1 MEWNDMERF
10 HRVDFRRRIKINRDD
25 FSHPE
30 LDEKMIHILLGQL
43 SQPVDMN
50 SSVRIIRR

>member
-1 MEWNDMERF
+1 MER
-10 HRVDFRRRIKINRDD
+10 HGTISSRRFPASNQINRDD